1 MTVLTVVVPGQH
13 SRACPICIYYSS
25 YDAYAYRREYAYE
38 LVQDI
43 ISTVVHSYLDSVLPA
58 APLGII
64 LRKLRMTSHS
74 REICVAVKTIRIDAT
89 ERSTRPVASKG
100 YRRRKPTSKPRQLER
115 AESADRA
122 RGTRLSREKILV
134 KGNQRCRVLGGAVR

>member
-1 MTVLTVVVPGQH
+1 
-13 SRACPICIYYSS
+13 
-25 YDAYAYRREYAYE
+25 
-38 LVQDI
+38 
-43 ISTVVHSYLDSVLPA
+43 
-58 APLGII
+58 
-64 LRKLRMTSHS
+64 MTSHS

-89 ERSTRPVASKG
+89 ERSTRPVG

-122 RGTRLSREKILV
+122 RGTRLLREKILV